1 MLRGRQGRAGADWAR
16 LGAGLAV
23 EGGLK
28 STATIQK
35 PNCLAKQFAIG
46 LRLGWVGWAG
56 VGLVGLGLAW
66 LGWAMAGLGWA
77 KAEPGS
83 WDKGNPGEPSEKN
96 CWARLEMPGLR
107 LTTLG
112 YAGLAKSG
120 GAISASALK
129 SLIAGRFCEL

>member
-46 LRLGWVGWAG
+46 LRLLAGEGVGLAWAG

-66 LGWAMAGLGWA
+66 LGWTRLDWAGLR
-77 KAEPGS
+77 AEPGS
-83 WDKGNPGEPSEKN
+83 CDKGNPGDPSEKN
-96 CWARLEMPGLR
+96 C
-107 LTTLG
+107 
-112 YAGLAKSG
+112 
-120 GAISASALK
+120 
-129 SLIAGRFCEL
+129 